1 MISKNLMDVY
11 WFQDSKI
18 GHLKQVQALLDQL
31 KKETDLSVTNITNS
45 NQESLLEIFADK
57 NQVDGPTIIIGAG
70 HDVYP
75 KILQAKKYLQKFISK
90 DIFSIAVLRPSY
102 KLSSFD
108 LIVAPEHD
116 FRKRRLPRNIIPFKG
131 SLAATS
137 QNSINESTAIIA
149 IGGPSKHYKFDQE
162 ILMKQLHYI
171 LSLHQKHEFK
181 IYNSR
186 RTPDALNIKL
196 LDELNNYSNARF
208 IDLNSDES
216 DTFQDSLNRSS
227 LKFVTPDSSNLVF
240 EALSSKGQT
249 YLIQIENSKH
259 KQIFGSKK
267 IRESMNEL
275 VDSKRVG
282 AVSILNKNGG
292 IEISKIESPSP
303 HFEPLAEVEK
313 VSFSIM
319 KFINQK

>member
-1 MISKNLMDVY
+1 MNVY
-11 WFQDSKI
+11 WFQDSKT

-31 KKETDLSVTNITNS
+31 KKEIELSITSINYPNHEGFS
-45 NQESLLEIFADK
+45 DMLANESQL
-57 NQVDGPTIIIGAG
+57 DGPSILIGAG
-70 HDVYP
+70 HDVYS
-75 KILQAKKYLQKFISK
+75 KILQAKKYLKKNTTK

-102 KLSSFD
+102 KLNSFD

-116 FRKRRLPRNIIPFKG
+116 FRKRRLPKNVIPFQG
-131 SLAATS
+131 SLAAIS
-137 QNSINESTAIIA
+137 HNPVDQNKAIIA

-162 ILMKQLHYI
+162 ILMKQLNYI
-171 LSLHQKHEFK
+171 LSVYPKHEFK
-181 IYNSR
+181 IFNSR

-196 LDELNNYSNARF
+196 KDNLSNYPNAKF
-208 IDLNSDES
+208 IHLNSPES

-240 EALSSKGQT
+240 EALSVKGQT
-249 YLIQIENSKH
+249 YLIQIESPRYRR
-259 KQIFGSKK
+259 IFGSKK

-275 VDSKRVG
+275 VNTKRVG
-282 AVSILNKNGG
+282 VVSILNKKVGVD
-292 IEISKIESPSP
+292 ISTIESPAL

-319 KFINQK
+319 KFINHQI